1 MFTLTQQEDRLCLID
16 PDNPSIKPIYVDFNA
31 PTLNYRRH
39 QGGSE
44 AIVKAIA
51 MKGKSKL
58 NVLDLSAGF
67 GRDAFI
73 IASKG
78 HHVTML
84 ERSTIIVKLLMDGL
98 ERAKHIKSLTPII
111 ERLKLID
118 MDAKAFLTT
127 QPDLSTF
134 DVIYFDPM
142 YPKRTK
148 SANVKKEMLALQAIV
163 GQDDDADDVFLLAQ
177 EKAKKIIVKRP
188 TPSDWLLKHKPSYSI
203 EGKNNRFD
211 VYLN

>member
-1 MFTLTQQEDRLCLID
+1 
-16 PDNPSIKPIYVDFNA
+16 
-31 PTLNYRRH
+31 
-39 QGGSE
+39 
-44 AIVKAIA
+44 

-73 IASKG
+73 LASKG

-98 ERAKHIKSLTPII
+98 ERAKHIQALIPII
-111 ERLKLID
+111 QRLTLIE
-118 MDAKAFLTT
+118 MDAKTFLST
-127 QPDLSTF
+127 QPDALTF

-148 SANVKKEMLALQAIV
+148 SANVKKEMLALQTIV
-163 GQDDDADDVFLLAQ
+163 GQDDDADDVFLLAA
-177 EKAKKIIVKRP
+177 EKAKKVVVKRP
-188 TPSDWLLKHKPSYSI
+188 MPSDWLLRRKPSYSI